1 MTIFILE
8 IHSVLTIDIQLS
20 DIEQKLLYSH
30 LQTSSDLKLYYE
42 KILESNNIDDITRLD
57 RPITQHDIQRG
68 DFEHKCFSS
77 ADDLLNAF
85 NIQPNSSLSNTD
97 IKRLSPALI
106 NVKFNDGCR
115 KSEGR
120 VTWKNM
126 LIGILTVTLI
136 NCSAL
141 CGAIILP
148 FRKKPAFKWIL
159 TGFIGLAVGTLTG
172 SGIFHLI
179 PMAFNIPDSDIHH
192 NYLNKS
198 LIPMIVIYIYYMRDQ
213 LLRIFFNIET
223 IICTHTHGDDE
234 VLTESNNCHVDS
246 TPSSLID
253 SKRISIN
260 SAVKPVFQKKHKHG
274 LVHNLKRMKAA
285 GWMIFIGDMLHNFID
300 GLTLGAAFMVSIGEG
315 LRMSFP
321 IICEEFPHEL
331 GDIAVLLSSG
341 LTIGQALIMNFLS
354 ACSCYLGFIIGA
366 KLGEL
371 EQFHPWIY
379 ALAGGMFVYI
389 GLADMIPELVSM
401 GDEIEKDYLQANQA
415 VTTVV
420 KLKILLCQNS
430 GLILGFVIMFVLG
443 KYGEHLENL
452 IKF

>member
-8 IHSVLTIDIQLS
+8 MHSVLTIDIRLS
-20 DIEQKLLYSH
+20 NIEQKLLYSH

-57 RPITQHDIQRG
+57 RPITQNDIQRG

-179 PMAFNIPDSDIHH
+179 PM
-192 NYLNKS
+192 
-198 LIPMIVIYIYYMRDQ
+198 
-213 LLRIFFNIET
+213 

-260 SAVKPVFQKKHKHG
+260 SAVKV
-274 LVHNLKRMKAA
+274 R
-285 GWMIFIGDMLHNFID
+285 
-300 GLTLGAAFMVSIGEG
+300 
-315 LRMSFP
+315 
-321 IICEEFPHEL
+321 
-331 GDIAVLLSSG
+331 VLL
-341 LTIGQALIMNFLS
+341 
-354 ACSCYLGFIIGA
+354 
-366 KLGEL
+366 
-371 EQFHPWIY
+371 IY
-379 ALAGGMFVYI
+379 TY
-389 GLADMIPELVSM
+389 D
-401 GDEIEKDYLQANQA
+401 
-415 VTTVV
+415 
-420 KLKILLCQNS
+420 
-430 GLILGFVIMFVLG
+430 
-443 KYGEHLENL
+443 
-452 IKF
+452 